1 MKIAFFCMVLAS
13 AFVFAA
19 CEEKAPVPAADAAT
33 NAAKAPAAPATP
45 ATPAAAATNAA
56 K

>member
-1 MKIAFFCMVLAS
+1 MKIVFFCMVLAS

-19 CEEKAPVPAADAAT
+19 CEDKPAAPADAAT
-33 NAAKAPAAPATP
+33 NAVKAATAP
-45 ATPAAAATNAA
+45 ATPAAAAAAVTNAV

>member
-19 CEEKAPVPAADAAT
+19 CEEKAPVPADTAT
-33 NAAKAPAAPATP
+33 NATKAPATP